1 MNGMEDDM
9 LWCDTEPEVEGHED
23 FENGDERYND

>member
-1 MNGMEDDM
+1 MDGMEDDI

-23 FENGDERYND
+23 FENEDEI